1 MRLRPAF
8 LISLAFSF
16 AALALLLAAR
26 SQLACALKLDVS
38 GQLLGDYSKRGTW
51 LLSLSWI
58 LAVGGWETLLCCK
71 GLERSSS
78 WAVVTLLGLFVY
90 LNVAV

>member
-8 LISLAFSF
+8 ISVVFSF
-16 AALALLLAAR
+16 AALALLPAAR
-26 SQLACALKLDVS
+26 SQLACALKLDIS
-38 GQLLGDYSKRGTW
+38 QQPLSEYSQRGT
-51 LLSLSWI
+51 LLLYSSWVM
-58 LAVGGWETLLCCK
+58 AMGGWESLLCCK

-78 WAVVTLLGLFVY
+78 WAIVALLGLFVY